1 MADHKE
7 TQGGPPFWLQPVYTD
22 ARAAIVQP
30 DRRIDAT
37 QYFRDKWLPRLGAVR
52 WTLVLGLRGLCAE
65 APLQPDGTR
74 EVEVTRGALAELL
87 GVDEKTVSRILK
99 SERAGEGP
107 WRILQAN
114 DKQSEYLS
122 LFIPRLRYSVRVVQ
136 DPDGLERP
144 KRSGY
149 LLHVLMDDPLVPED
163 EARLP
168 EVAGQ
173 RVASQL
179 AAERCPE
186 PVEGMGH
193 QATFSPLPGPAVRD
207 KMPLKESPAKDRMS
221 LMEPAAKDRMSLAG
235 PSAKDKMSFRGS
247 PAEDKTSFAEPA
259 RDKMSPVTLTLT
271 NKLTTY
277 LQEELNLELTRRRE
291 LRQALKPIVEVAEEI
306 LDDHHSTA
314 MLFKVL
320 LALYPHHLD
329 LFTAAVEEAVAVGEL
344 DEEVNRG
351 AVFVNVLK
359 DLAADAGVELG
370 LQGESAAETRDGPP
384 VVSPAY
390 PELCRGGEPSAPE
403 VEPGEGESGGGVPA
417 TEADRFWQ
425 AALGELRLQMTK
437 ATFDT
442 WVRNTRLVSC
452 QDDVFVIGTQNEFA
466 RNWLENRLLTT
477 VKRTLVGIVGH
488 PVEVQFVTRDS

>member
-1 MADHKE
+1 MADHKDAQDG
-7 TQGGPPFWLQPVYTD
+7 TPFWLQPVYTD

-87 GVDEKTVSRILK
+87 GVDEKTISRILK
-99 SERAGEGP
+99 SEKVEGP
-107 WRILQAN
+107 WRILQAD

-122 LFIPRLRYSVRVVQ
+122 LFIPRLRYSVRVMQ
-136 DPDGLERP
+136 DSDGVERP
-144 KRSGY
+144 KRTGY
-149 LLHVLMDDPLVPED
+149 LLHVLMDDPLIPED
-163 EARLP
+163 EVRLP

-179 AAERCPE
+179 A
-186 PVEGMGH
+186 VEMGH
-193 QATFSPLPGPAVRD
+193 QATFSSLPRPAVKD
-207 KMPLKESPAKDRMS
+207 KTSLMGSPAKDETS
-221 LMEPAAKDRMSLAG
+221 LAASPAKDKVPLAG
-235 PSAKDKMSFRGS
+235 SPAKDKMSFMGS
-247 PAEDKTSFAEPA
+247 AAGDRMSFAEPA

-271 NKLTTY
+271 KLTTY
-277 LQEELNLELTRRRE
+277 LQDELNLELTRHRE
-291 LRQALKPIVEVAEEI
+291 IRKALKPIVALTEEI

-320 LALYPHHLD
+320 LALYPRRLD
-329 LFTAAVEEAVAVGEL
+329 LFTAAVEEAVGVSEL

-359 DLAADAGVELG
+359 ELAADAGVELG
-370 LQGESAAETRDGPP
+370 L
-384 VVSPAY
+384 
-390 PELCRGGEPSAPE
+390 RGGQQIPQSLAE
-403 VEPGEGESGGGVPA
+403 VAPGEGESGHGILA
-417 TEADRFWQ
+417 EADRIWQ
-425 AALGELRLQMTK
+425 AALGELQLQMTK

-442 WVRNTRLVSC
+442 WVRNTRLVSG
-452 QDDVFVIGTQNEFA
+452 QDDLFVIGAQNEFA
-466 RNWLENRLLTT
+466 RDWLENRLLTT
-477 VKRTLVGIVGH
+477 VERTLVGIVGH
-488 PVEVQFVTRDS
+488 PVEVRFVTDT

>member
-1 MADHKE
+1 MPDHKDAQDG
-7 TQGGPPFWLQPVYTD
+7 TPLWLQPVYTD

-74 EVEVTRGALAELL
+74 EVEVTRSALAELL
-87 GVDEKTVSRILK
+87 GVNEKTIGRILK
-99 SERAGEGP
+99 SERVCEGP
-107 WRILQAN
+107 WRVLQTD
-114 DKQSEYLS
+114 DKQSEYLG

-136 DPDGLERP
+136 DSDGVKRP
-144 KRSGY
+144 KRTGY

-179 AAERCPE
+179 AME
-186 PVEGMGH
+186 MGH
-193 QATFSPLPGPAVRD
+193 QATFSSLPEPAAKDEVSLTELSARD
-207 KMPLKESPAKDRMS
+207 KMPLAGSPAKD
-221 LMEPAAKDRMSLAG
+221 KMSLAG
-235 PSAKDKMSFRGS
+235 PAAGDRMSFLRS
-247 PAEDKTSFAEPA
+247 PAEGKMSLAEPP

-271 NKLTTY
+271 NQLTTY

-291 LRQALKPIVEVAEEI
+291 IRQALKPVVVLTEEI
-306 LDDHHSTA
+306 LNDHHSTA

-320 LALYPHHLD
+320 LALYPHRLD

-344 DEEVNRG
+344 DEGVNRG

-359 DLAADAGVELG
+359 ELAAEAGVELG
-370 LQGESAAETRDGPP
+370 LRGESAAEAKDYPLPP
-384 VVSPAY
+384 
-390 PELCRGGEPSAPE
+390 ET
-403 VEPGEGESGGGVPA
+403 EPGEGETGDGIAVVLKVPA
-417 TEADRFWQ
+417 EADRIWQ
-425 AALGELRLQMTK
+425 AALGELRLQITK

-452 QDDVFVIGTQNEFA
+452 QDDVFVIGAQNEFA
-466 RNWLENRLLTT
+466 RDWLENRLLIT

-488 PVEVQFVTRDS
+488 PVEVRFVTDT